1 MEGWHM
7 ETLDY
12 HVMEK
17 TTGTVGTNLAR
28 GARATKG
35 VIIPEVINPLGA
47 SVGVGVVWGGIAGL
61 TSMKRYRDGKISGK
75 DAVLTTVGE
84 SVGMGLAAGLGILA
98 SNVAR
103 ASLLM
108 TATTAFAPFVVGVIV
123 TTGAKILWDMSTKKH
138 ILSAT

>member
-1 MEGWHM
+1 M

-17 TTGTVGTNLAR
+17 TTGAVSTNLAR
-28 GARATKG
+28 GARAVKG
-35 VIIPEVINPLGA
+35 VIPEVINPLSA

-61 TSMKRYRDGKISGK
+61 TSVKRYRDGKISGK

-84 SVGMGLAAGLGILA
+84 STGMGLAAGLGILA

-123 TTGAKILWDMSTKKH
+123 TTGAKILWDVSTKKH
-138 ILSAT
+138 ILSGT